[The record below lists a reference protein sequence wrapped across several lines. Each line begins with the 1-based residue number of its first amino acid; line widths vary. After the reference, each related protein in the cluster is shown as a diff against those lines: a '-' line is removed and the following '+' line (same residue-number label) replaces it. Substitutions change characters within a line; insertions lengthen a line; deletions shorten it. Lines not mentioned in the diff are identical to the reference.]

1 LADHPLIVFA
11 SAGAPVPLVALRD
24 VLVNEEYPANFGVE
38 IAGAASEDELN
49 TVEWDATFLRWLT
62 PEIHEVALIDCS
74 ICGQDE
80 EAERLIGQH
89 LARIV
94 DLRDEAGKMIV
105 AEQLNKTRTV
115 YTVELM
121 PALLAEESHDA
132 WGCLDVLLRFI
143 AQAADG
149 LIYAEA
155 EGYCDADG
163 ELMLAETDGLYP
175 VDIGELE

>member
-1 LADHPLIVFA
+1 MADHPLIVFA
-11 SAGAPVPLVALRD
+11 SAGSPVPLVALRD
-24 VLVNEEYPANFGVE
+24 VLVNEGYPANFGIE
-38 IAGAASEDELN
+38 IAGAANEEELN
-49 TVEWDATFLRWLT
+49 TAEWDATFLRWLT
-62 PEIHEVALIDCS
+62 PETHEVALIDCS

-80 EAERLIGQH
+80 EAERLIGLH
-89 LARIV
+89 LTRIV
-94 DLRDEAGKMIV
+94 DLKDVAGKMIV

-121 PALLAEESHDA
+121 PALLADENHDG

-163 ELMLAETDGLYP
+163 ELMLAETDELFP
-175 VDIGELE
+175 VDMAELD